1 MLWGGGGEYM
11 RGPWVLWDTRCSNFF
26 ITSNNP
32 HCICSHYTNNKVP
45 FSTSPTIQSLVHMNC
60 FMTPSPRSL
69 PIVLFSPIKLLVFYT
84 ARPPP
89 SPSPLTPNLPF
100 TLPVPNNGLPGK
112 TFVVDVSKF
121 VVRDNFATF
130 LQSQIHYDPKRKH
143 EKLI

>member
-1 MLWGGGGEYM
+1 MGGGG
-11 RGPWVLWDTRCSNFF
+11 GVGASPWVLLDTCCSNFF

-32 HCICSHYTNNKVP
+32 HCTCNHYTNNKVP
-45 FSTSPTIQSLVHMNC
+45 FSPSPTFQSLVHMNY

-69 PIVLFSPIKLLVFYT
+69 PIVLLSPIRLLVFYT
-84 ARPPP
+84 PPP
-89 SPSPLTPNLPF
+89 HPLPLTPNLPF
-100 TLPVPNNGLPGK
+100 TLPVSNNGLPGK

-130 LQSQIHYDPKRKH
+130 VQSQIHYDPKRKH